1 MGRRAL
7 VIANRHSRRGRA
19 GLDAVLERLR
29 AGGIELDLAEP
40 RGGRRSIGRL
50 IRERAAGSDLVVLGG
65 GDGTMN
71 AAAEALLETGLPL
84 AILPLG
90 TGNDLARTLGVPL
103 DPLAAA
109 EVAAGGTTRRIDLG
123 RVNDKH
129 FFNVASI
136 GLSVRVA
143 EALTG
148 EVKRRLGTF
157 GYPVTVYRVLKEGR
171 AFRAEIRPAGD
182 DAPLALDAIQLA
194 VGNGRFYG
202 GGLVVDERAEIDDH
216 LLHLYALRPRPLW
229 RLAARALAFRRGQH
243 DDPGAVEALAGRSFE
258 VVTDRP
264 MRVNTDGEIT
274 TRTPARFSVVPA
286 ALEVL
291 VPAPTPPGG
300 EA

>member
-243 DDPGAVEALAGRSFE
+243 DDPGAVEALAGRTFE

>member
-243 DDPGAVEALAGRSFE
+243 DDPGAVEALAGRTFE

-291 VPAPTPPGG
+291 VPAPTPPGV